1 MGKCIFNHRLS
12 DEKLSWVRVK
22 SDKHKAMCCVCNKV
36 IDIDGMGESALKFH
50 MKGKKHKRNTSATSS
65 PTLKM
70 SLLLQKKVT
79 WVVTKGQNLVLLVH
93 KQVMMNFLFPHLP
106 WQQIVNQQSSLQR
119 DVKDVTF
126 WQIFGKN
133 MVCYLLKL
141 CGHCKRYQLIIP
153 TRQTRK
159 WEKFFKPC
167 FQIVRLQQSLPV
179 RKRKL
184 PIFISLAWQS
194 TLKNHWWMKSKV
206 LSWFYLLKV

>member
-1 MGKCIFNHRLS
+1 
-12 DEKLSWVRVK
+12 
-22 SDKHKAMCCVCNKV
+22 
-36 IDIDGMGESALKFH
+36 
-50 MKGKKHKRNTSATSS
+50 
-65 PTLKM
+65 
-70 SLLLQKKVT
+70 
-79 WVVTKGQNLVLLVH
+79 
-93 KQVMMNFLFPHLP
+93 MMNFLFPHLP

-133 MVCYLLKL
+133 MVCYPLKL

-167 FQIVRLQQSLPV
+167 FQIVRLHQSLPV
-179 RKRKL
+179 GKRKL

-194 TLKNHWWMKSKV
+194 TLEND
-206 LSWFYLLKV
+206 